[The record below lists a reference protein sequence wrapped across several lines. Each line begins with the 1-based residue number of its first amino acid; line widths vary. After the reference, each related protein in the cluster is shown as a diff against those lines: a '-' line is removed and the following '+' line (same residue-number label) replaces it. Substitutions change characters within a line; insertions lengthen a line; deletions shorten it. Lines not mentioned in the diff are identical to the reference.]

1 MRRGIA
7 LVQFCYLEKGSIM
20 RKYFLLSL
28 AGVFLLFGCNSSK
41 PTETKTAS
49 ADTSVAYRP
58 TSTIKDIMDSM
69 VDPSADYIWD
79 AVSTEISAKGIN
91 EKFPRTPKEWQE
103 IRRKAITLIEATNLL
118 IMPGRKVAQ
127 PGEKSENPGIEL
139 SPEEI
144 NAILDKDRATF
155 VTHAMTLN
163 DEAMKILKAIDAKD
177 KDAILD
183 GGAGIDEACESC
195 HKIYWYPNEGKDR
208 GNVPAPSIRDTDKEK
223 EKSGK

>member
-1 MRRGIA
+1 
-7 LVQFCYLEKGSIM
+7 M
-20 RKYFLLSL
+20 RKYFLLPL
-28 AGVFLLFGCNSSK
+28 AGVLLLFGCNSSK
-41 PTETKTAS
+41 SPDTQTAS
-49 ADTSVAYRP
+49 ADTSTAYRP

-79 AVSTEISAKGIN
+79 AVSTEISAKGIID
-91 EKFPRTPKEWQE
+91 KYPRTPKEWQE
-103 IRRKAITLIEATNLL
+103 IRRKAITLVEATNLL

-155 VTHAMTLN
+155 VKHAMTLN
-163 DEAMKILKAIDAKD
+163 DEAMKILKAIDEKN

-208 GNVPAPSIRDTDKEK
+208 GNTPAPSIRDTDKAKDEK